1 MKRKQ
6 QQTNNSKQDFFMEE
20 SNAEELLDDRKETV
34 ADGLSPSDLTAET
47 DMPAEFDKSGEANT
61 DEIDYGYFDAIDAS
75 LTADAS
81 TTNDDGMADLNQISE
96 IDDSADLS
104 GIGVTND
111 HSADFN
117 GIDMADHDSPDFS
130 RIDGEHMG
138 TEQQKTEKVNAKKD
152 YAEKKEKVPKKPR
165 SPLMKAVR
173 ITIAAAIIIVCGTM
187 LYYHLYYSNR
197 WYKNT
202 YVNDVDVSGLT
213 LEDSKKIVLS
223 KMKGYGLTVNGR
235 DGGKLTISG
244 DEIDYKFKI
253 NQKFDELFNEVH
265 QTSHLFSKKNELSV
279 NYDVE
284 YDEDKLNKLIKKSD
298 LVKGSDDYKIKR
310 PKSASVKYSTDKL
323 QFICVEERMGNTII
337 KAKLTEGIKDALSKA
352 ETTLDI
358 NDTAENPSE
367 HVLKD
372 VYKAPRVTSDSP
384 ELQERLK
391 ASNSKALRFVSWNMG
406 KGVTEQITPTEISSW
421 ISYKDGK
428 IKYDWDAVSKWVE
441 DFCQKYKTVGKDRKV
456 KMHNGKTVTVKGGD
470 YGWQL
475 DFEKTLKQAKK
486 ALQTDISQKK
496 IDAYIDDPSEEN
508 KAALTSKRK
517 VQYANTAYRKDFDDS
532 GIDWDSKNYIEISL
546 SKQKIYVIRDGKV
559 KFSCRTISGRPTP
572 DRATK
577 KGAYFIKEHRPAKV
591 LKGAD
596 YSTPVK
602 NWVRITWTGTG
613 FHSATWQPWSRWT
626 KDFYKTRGSHG
637 CLNLS
642 MEDSQQIYKLT
653 KYREAVFI
661 Y

>member
-1 MKRKQ
+1 MKKR
-6 QQTNNSKQDFFMEE
+6 QQTNNKKDFFMEE
-20 SNAEELLDDRKETV
+20 SNENEILDHSEETA
-34 ADGLSPSDLTAET
+34 ADGFSPSDSASET
-47 DMPAEFDKSGEANT
+47 DRLAEDIFHSGET
-61 DEIDYGYFDAIDAS
+61 DA
-75 LTADAS
+75 
-81 TTNDDGMADLNQISE
+81 
-96 IDDSADLS
+96 
-104 GIGVTND
+104 VK
-111 HSADFN
+111 ADFN
-117 GIDMADHDSPDFS
+117 GFDSMDDELADDAAIANDGGMADFSRIAGAEGGSPDFSRTDGTEGDSPDFS
-130 RIDGEHMG
+130 KIDGEDSG
-138 TEQQKTEKVNAKKD
+138 LERQTSEKAKS
-152 YAEKKEKVPKKPR
+152 KKKHAGRNKKGRERTPKKSR
-165 SPLMKAVR
+165 HPLLTAIK
-173 ITIAAAIIIVCGTM
+173 ITIAAAIVIVCGTM
-187 LYYHLYYSNR
+187 LYYHIYYSDR

-202 YVNDVDVSGLT
+202 YINDVDVSGQT

-223 KMKGYGLTVNGR
+223 KLQGYGLTVNGR

-244 DEIDYKFKI
+244 DEIDYEFKI
-253 NQKFDELFNEVH
+253 NEKFDELFDEVH
-265 QTSHLFSKKNELSV
+265 KTSHLFSKKNELTV

-284 YDEDKLNKLIKKSD
+284 YDEKKLTHLIKKSD
-298 LVKGSDDYKIKR
+298 LLKGSDDYKIR
-310 PKSASVKYSTDKL
+310 MPKSASVKYSSDKL
-323 QFICVEERMGNTII
+323 QFVCVKERMGNTII
-337 KAKLTEGIKDALSKA
+337 RSKLTEGIKDALSKA

-358 NDTAENPSE
+358 DDTSENPSE
-367 HVLKD
+367 HVLRD

-384 ELQERLK
+384 ELQDRLK

-421 ISYKDGK
+421 INYDDGK
-428 IKYDWDAVSKWVE
+428 IKYDWDGVSDWVE

-486 ALQTDISQKK
+486 ALQADIPQDK
-496 IDAYIDDPSEEN
+496 IDAYINDPSEEN
-508 KAALTSKRK
+508 RAALTSKRK
-517 VQYANTAYRKDFDDS
+517 VQYSNTAYRKAYDDS
-532 GIDWDSKNYIEISL
+532 GIDWDPKNYIEVSL

-559 KFSCRTISGRPTP
+559 KFTCKTISGRPTP

-577 KGAYFIKEHRPAKV
+577 KGAYFIKEHKTFKV

-596 YSTPVK
+596 YSTPVN

-613 FHSATWQPWSRWT
+613 FHSANWQPWSRWT
-626 KDFYKTRGSHG
+626 KDLYKVKGSHG

-642 MEDSQQIYKLT
+642 TEDSQKIYKLT

>member
-1 MKRKQ
+1 MKKKKQ
-6 QQTNNSKQDFFMEE
+6 QQTNNKQDFFMEE
-20 SNAEELLDDRKETV
+20 SNAQNLVDHGEETAV
-34 ADGLSPSDLTAET
+34 DGLTPSDLTAET
-47 DMPAEFDKSGEANT
+47 DLSAENFAESGEANADKLNLDGLDSVDYELEDDAGTASDGDMT
-61 DEIDYGYFDAIDAS
+61 DF
-75 LTADAS
+75 
-81 TTNDDGMADLNQISE
+81 
-96 IDDSADLS
+96 S
-104 GIGVTND
+104 GIDGTDQN
-111 HSADFN
+111 
-117 GIDMADHDSPDFS
+117 SPDFG
-130 RIDGEHMG
+130 RIDGTDIE
-138 TEQQKTEKVNAKKD
+138 TEKQNPEKARS
-152 YAEKKEKVPKKPR
+152 EKKHAGRNKKSRERAPKKSR
-165 SPLMKAVR
+165 NPLFKAIR
-173 ITIAAAIIIVCGTM
+173 ITIAAAIVIVCGTM
-187 LYYHLYYSNR
+187 LYYHIYYSGR

-202 YVNDVDVSGLT
+202 YVNDVDVSGKT

-223 KMKGYGLTVNGR
+223 KLEGYGLTVNGR

-244 DEIDYKFKI
+244 DEIDYEFKI
-253 NQKFDELFNEVH
+253 NKKFDELFDKVH
-265 QTSHLFSKKNELSV
+265 ETSHLFSKKNELTV

-284 YDEDKLNKLIKKSD
+284 YDEKKLTNLIKKSD

-310 PKSASVKYSTDKL
+310 PKSASVKYSSEKL
-323 QFICVEERMGNTII
+323 QFICIKERMGNTII
-337 KAKLTEGIKDALSKA
+337 KSKLTDGIKDALSKA

-384 ELQERLK
+384 ELQDRLK

-428 IKYDWDAVSKWVE
+428 IKYDWDAVSDWVE

-486 ALQTDISQKK
+486 ALQADISQEK
-496 IDAYIDDPSEEN
+496 IDAYINDPSEEN

-517 VQYANTAYRKDFDDS
+517 VQYANTAFRKDYENFNN
-532 GIDWDSKNYIEISL
+532 DWDPDNYTEISL
-546 SKQKIYVIRDGKV
+546 SKQKVYVIRNGKV

-572 DRATK
+572 ERATK
-577 KGAYFIKEHRPAKV
+577 KGAYFIKEHNLSRV
-591 LKGAD
+591 LRGED
-596 YSTPVK
+596 YATPVK
-602 NWVRITWTGTG
+602 NWVRITWSGTG

-626 KDFYKTRGSHG
+626 KDLYKVRGSHG

-642 MEDSQQIYKLT
+642 MADSQQIYKLT